1 MGTAAATSQDKDLN
15 AVPVRLKVEKA
26 GRVLVKAALAE
37 GKMKNVH
44 PEAVVMTALRE
55 KVDSD
60 ANQMTGQKE
69 ANVQNAVH
77 LARKEKVEEKG
88 HQAAAQDS
96 EDRAGKATSQQDDSE
111 AMTVLKK
118 ENDRHA
124 QVLVRALI
132 KKVVNADLQAFLQET
147 TKKAENADHPAFHQE
162 MTAKVVNADLHQDHH
177 SENHQVKEEASEKTA
192 RKEVQDVLKA
202 HPVLEDPTKK
212 VLKESHAFSE
222 NPIVTTKTFLKQEN
236 ARNERAMT
244 DHYVHEE
251 PGSARHLSALRTVM
265 A

>member
-37 GKMKNVH
+37 GTMKNVH

-111 AMTVLKK
+111 AMTVVKK

-124 QVLVRALI
+124 QVLVHALI
-132 KKVVNADLQAFLQET
+132 KKVVNADLQAFLQEM
-147 TKKAENADHPAFHQE
+147 TKKA
-162 MTAKVVNADLHQDHH
+162 VNADLHQDHH